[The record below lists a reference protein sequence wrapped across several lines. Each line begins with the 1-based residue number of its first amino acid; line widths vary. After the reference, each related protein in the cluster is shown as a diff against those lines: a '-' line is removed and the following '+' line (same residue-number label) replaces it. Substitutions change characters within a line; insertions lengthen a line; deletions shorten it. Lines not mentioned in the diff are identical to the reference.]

1 MRLREEGPGGAL
13 TFTDGPAGALA
24 RALWIVPGGTL
35 AIGAALGAAWL
46 AQAQPGPIGAAVL
59 FGIAWLAVVGIVA
72 IMLIARGRRNFKRL
86 SLAPQSGRAELMT
99 RPMGKAAR
107 LVSCPLADLPPP
119 RVYLLP
125 TAPDTSETAVLEIS
139 LGTGEYI
146 AIADFVDEAAAQAM
160 AARVRAMIAA
170 AREAG

>member
-24 RALWIVPGGTL
+24 RALWIVPGGIL

-46 AQAQPGPIGAAVL
+46 AQAQPGPIWAVL
-59 FGIAWLAVVGIVA
+59 FGIAWLAVAGIVA
-72 IMLIARGRRNFKRL
+72 IMLIARGRRDFKRL
-86 SLAPQSGRAELMT
+86 ILVPRSGRAELMT

-119 RVYLLP
+119 RVYMLP
-125 TAPDTSETAVLEIS
+125 SAPDTSETAALEIN
-139 LGTGEYI
+139 LGAGEYI
-146 AIADFVDEAAAQAM
+146 AIADFGDEAAAQAM

-170 AREAG
+170 ARQAG